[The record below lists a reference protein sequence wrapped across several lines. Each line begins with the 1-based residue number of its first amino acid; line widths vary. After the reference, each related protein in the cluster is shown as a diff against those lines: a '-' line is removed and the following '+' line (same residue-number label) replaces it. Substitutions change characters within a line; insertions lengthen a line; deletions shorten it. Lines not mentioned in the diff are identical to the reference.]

1 MLPLNRLREY
11 QAECCELL
19 RDELGA
25 KLFNYSQI
33 VVDDKHLSSILKE
46 RTSEDNSFLISVI
59 PSFNMKGQ
67 EDNAKW
73 ENMLQF
79 FILDKT
85 DYSAHDH
92 DEFIDI
98 FVETQAKAEAFVFK
112 LLEDKANTEG
122 LFCGFLSWLDEGSI
136 QVNPVWNLDGCNG
149 WDIQINLDTPL

>member
-11 QAECCELL
+11 QAECCEVL
-19 RDELGA
+19 RDENDV
-25 KLFNYSQI
+25 KLFNYYQM
-33 VVDDKHLSSILKE
+33 VLDEKHLSSILKE
-46 RTSEDNSFLISVI
+46 RTSDENSFLIAVI
-59 PSFNMKGQ
+59 PSFGMKGQ

-85 DYSAHDH
+85 AYSDH
-92 DEFIDI
+92 DEDSFLDI
-98 FVETQAKAEAFVFK
+98 FVQTQAKAQAFVLK
-112 LLEDKANTEG
+112 LLEDKANTTG
-122 LFCGFLSWLDEGSI
+122 MFCGFLSWLDEGSI